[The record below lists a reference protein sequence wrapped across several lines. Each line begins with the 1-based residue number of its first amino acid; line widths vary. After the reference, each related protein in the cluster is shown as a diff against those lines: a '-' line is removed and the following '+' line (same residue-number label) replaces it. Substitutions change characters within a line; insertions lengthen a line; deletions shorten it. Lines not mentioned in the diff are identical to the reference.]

1 MSSQARPRA
10 TLNVKKDNIAK
21 LLARAKLIYN
31 AILLAILTLFASTPI
46 TPPALLALIEALDT
60 AEQAAGT
67 KAKGLAAVRNGKR
80 DALWT
85 ALMTLK
91 AFVQGLADLVT
102 PDAAIGIIEAAGM
115 VVGRV
120 PIRAKAILEAKLAAP
135 GSGIVHLLCNAT
147 LLVGKSRSKKNT
159 FTWEWSLDGKT
170 WTNAGTTGYAS
181 TLVPGLTLGGTY
193 WFRVSATV
201 AKVQGDWSQ
210 TVSLLVD

>member
-1 MSSQARPRA
+1 MSTQAKPKA
-10 TLNVKKDNIAK
+10 TLDVRKTNIAK

-46 TPPALLALIEALDT
+46 TPPALLLLIEALDT

-91 AFVQGLADLVT
+91 AFVQGIADLVT
-102 PDAAIGIIEAAGM
+102 PEAAIGIIEAAGM

-147 LLVGKSRSKKNT
+147 LLVGKSRKKTT
-159 FTWEWSLDGKT
+159 FGWEWSLDGKT
-170 WTNAGTTGYAS
+170 WTNAGTTAYAS
-181 TLVPGLTLGGTY
+181 TLVPGLTLGSTY

-201 AKVQGDWSQ
+201 GKVQGEWSQ
-210 TVSLLVD
+210 SVSLLVD